1 MKKLI
6 ERLLLFFIG
15 LPLILASVFFFPQHN
30 YLLLNI
36 ELIVFTLLAIVEMRG
51 MLSTRFAV
59 YPLPFLLLSGVM
71 IPFCAVLYA
80 SFGLPYRLI
89 TFSIAI
95 ATVLVLFFEFLY
107 SMNGKF
113 DRSLE
118 RILTGFAVVLYPGYL
133 AMYLTIM
140 TKWDHAGSMLSIFLL
155 MVFGCDSIAW
165 LFGVLLGKN
174 NRGVIPASPNK
185 SLAGFAGGYAGTLLA
200 GAVGLYLFPEV
211 FSGAYWKMGVLA
223 LMTATAS
230 IVGDIIESIMKRSA
244 GIKDSGALI
253 PGRGGV
259 LDSIDSILLAAPVFY
274 ILGDFLYGL

>member
-1 MKKLI
+1 MRKII

-15 LPLILASVFFFPQHN
+15 LPLILASVFFFPQRH

-36 ELIVFTLLAIVEMRG
+36 ELIVFTLLAIIEMRG
-51 MLSTRFAV
+51 MLAARFAV
-59 YPLPFLLLSGVM
+59 FPLPLLMLTGVM
-71 IPFCAVLYA
+71 IPLAAVLYA
-80 SFGLPYRLI
+80 SFGFPYRLI

-95 ATVLVLFFEFLY
+95 ASVLVLFLEFVQG
-107 SMNGKF
+107 MKGDF

-140 TKWDHAGSMLSIFLL
+140 TKWDDAGIVLSLFLL

-174 NRGVIPASPNK
+174 NRGIIPASPNK
-185 SLAGFAGGYAGTLLA
+185 SVAGFIGGYVGTFLAG
-200 GAVGLYLFPEV
+200 GLGQYLFPEV
-211 FSGAYWKMGVLA
+211 FNGPLWKMGVLA

-274 ILGDFLYGL
+274 ILGDFLFGL